1 MGEHVEFVVKAH
13 ELLSDKGRKD
23 PQRNTSNTFA
33 SLSYTF
39 SLMDFL
45 GEPSGVKP
53 SLIRASGGEG
63 SISRRA
69 GLLLRQTAAGK
80 IALQDRC
87 QE

>member
-1 MGEHVEFVVKAH
+1 MKA
-13 ELLSDKGRKD
+13 EKTFF
-23 PQRNTSNTFA
+23 PPRNSSNTFA
-33 SLSYTF
+33 NLSYTF

-45 GEPSGVKP
+45 GEPSGVKQ

-80 IALQDRC
+80 IALQGRC